1 MISVVIRV
9 RPSVHK
15 SYRFLFEVT
24 MSSDKFDKGAVIRKH
39 IRSKISFEKQKQVTK
54 DFSLI
59 ELLYYFNK

>member
-1 MISVVIRV
+1 
-9 RPSVHK
+9 
-15 SYRFLFEVT
+15 